1 MYRQATGAV
10 DFITGDWRVSS
21 QRQSTYLRIFIAV
34 EAAVLAV
41 GRAMK
46 DISLKHFSGCH
57 SSLDMRTAVPRPF
70 LAYYSAIVK
79 QDGLN
84 EEINFVNGPD
94 SIISFPTG
102 HPSAYKALQSRA
114 SYNHSPS
121 SDEVTLLQLGL
132 FDWETLLLPDE
143 GPNSEEA
150 SLESRGDRHDRHEP
164 WGLYLALDSTCRLSN
179 NSL

>member
-10 DFITGDWRVSS
+10 DFITGDYLVEVSS

-34 EAAVLAV
+34 EADAVLAV

-46 DISLKHFSGCH
+46 DISLKHFSGFH

-94 SIISFPTG
+94 SIISFQQVIHQRIKHYSHGPATTTV
-102 HPSAYKALQSRA
+102 HPAMK
-114 SYNHSPS
+114 SPS
-121 SDEVTLLQLGL
+121 SNSVYSIGRHCSCQMQVQILKKPHWNRGVIDMIDTNHGDCTL
-132 FDWETLLLPDE
+132 
-143 GPNSEEA
+143 
-150 SLESRGDRHDRHEP
+150 R
-164 WGLYLALDSTCRLSN
+164 
-179 NSL
+179 